1 MLEIYPHLP
10 SPFSFFFLFLPQKN
24 GGKFEKDGYL
34 FQISHHVFLIASYK
48 DIENSI
54 LQPNAF
60 MMR

>member
-24 GGKFEKDGYL
+24 GGKFENDSYL

>member
-10 SPFSFFFLFLPQKN
+10 SPFPFSSSKN
-24 GGKFEKDGYL
+24 GGKFEKDSYL

-60 MMR
+60 MIR

>member
-10 SPFSFFFLFLPQKN
+10 SPFSFFSLFLPQKN
-24 GGKFEKDGYL
+24 GGKFEKDSYL

>member
-10 SPFSFFFLFLPQKN
+10 SPTLTFFLFLPQKN
-24 GGKFEKDGYL
+24 GGKFEKDSYL

>member
-10 SPFSFFFLFLPQKN
+10 SPFPFPTMF
-24 GGKFEKDGYL
+24 
-34 FQISHHVFLIASYK
+34 FLIASYK

>member
-10 SPFSFFFLFLPQKN
+10 SPFSFFFLFLP
-24 GGKFEKDGYL
+24 
-34 FQISHHVFLIASYK
+34 QISHHVFLIASYK

>member
-10 SPFSFFFLFLPQKN
+10 SPFSFFFLFLPQKTVGN
-24 GGKFEKDGYL
+24 LKRQLTFSN
-34 FQISHHVFLIASYK
+34 FPPCFLIASYK

>member
-1 MLEIYPHLP
+1 MLEIYPHL
-10 SPFSFFFLFLPQKN
+10 FLFLPQKN
-24 GGKFEKDGYL
+24 GGKFEKDSYL
-34 FQISHHVFLIASYK
+34 FQISHHVFLITSYK

>member
-24 GGKFEKDGYL
+24 GGEFEKDNYL
-34 FQISHHVFLIASYK
+34 FQISHHVFLIASYI
-48 DIENSI
+48 DIEKSI

>member
-10 SPFSFFFLFLPQKN
+10 SPFSFFFPFLPQKN
-24 GGKFEKDGYL
+24 GGKFEKDSYL

>member
-24 GGKFEKDGYL
+24 GGKFEKDSYL
-34 FQISHHVFLIASYK
+34 FQIFLIASYK

>member
-10 SPFSFFFLFLPQKN
+10 SPFPFSSSKKH
-24 GGKFEKDGYL
+24 GGKFEKDNCL

-60 MMR
+60 MIR

>member
-10 SPFSFFFLFLPQKN
+10 SPCSFFFLFLPQKN
-24 GGKFEKDGYL
+24 GGKFEKDSYL

>member
-10 SPFSFFFLFLPQKN
+10 SPFFFFFLFFPQKN
-24 GGKFEKDGYL
+24 GGKFEKDSYL

>member
-10 SPFSFFFLFLPQKN
+10 SPFLFLPQKH
-24 GGKFEKDGYL
+24 GGKFEKDSYL

-60 MMR
+60 MIR

>member
-10 SPFSFFFLFLPQKN
+10 SPFPFSSSKKTVGNLKKTVIFF
-24 GGKFEKDGYL
+24 KFPTM
-34 FQISHHVFLIASYK
+34 FFLIASYK

>member
-10 SPFSFFFLFLPQKN
+10 SPFPFSSSKKRWENLKKTVIFF
-24 GGKFEKDGYL
+24 KFPTM
-34 FQISHHVFLIASYK
+34 FFLIASYK

>member
-10 SPFSFFFLFLPQKN
+10 SPFPFSSSFFLKKTVGNLKKTVIFF
-24 GGKFEKDGYL
+24 KFPTM
-34 FQISHHVFLIASYK
+34 FFLITSYK

>member
-10 SPFSFFFLFLPQKN
+10 SPFPFSSSFFLKKTVGNLKKTVIFF
-24 GGKFEKDGYL
+24 KFPTM
-34 FQISHHVFLIASYK
+34 FFLIASYK

>member
-10 SPFSFFFLFLPQKN
+10 SPISFFGLFLPHKN
-24 GGKFEKDGYL
+24 GGKFEKDSYL

>member
-1 MLEIYPHLP
+1 MLEIYPPLP

-24 GGKFEKDGYL
+24 GGKFEKDSYL

>member
-10 SPFSFFFLFLPQKN
+10 SPFSFFFLFLPQQN
-24 GGKFEKDGYL
+24 GGKFEKDSYL

>member
-24 GGKFEKDGYL
+24 GGKFEKDSYL
-34 FQISHHVFLIASYK
+34 FQIPHHVFLIASYK

>member
-1 MLEIYPHLP
+1 MLEIYPHL
-10 SPFSFFFLFLPQKN
+10 FLFLPQKN
-24 GGKFEKDGYL
+24 GGKFEKDNYL

>member
-24 GGKFEKDGYL
+24 GGKFEKDSYL
-34 FQISHHVFLIASYK
+34 FQIFHHVFLIASYK

>member
-1 MLEIYPHLP
+1 MLEIYTHLP
-10 SPFSFFFLFLPQKN
+10 SHFSFFFIFLPQKN
-24 GGKFEKDGYL
+24 GGKFEKDSYL